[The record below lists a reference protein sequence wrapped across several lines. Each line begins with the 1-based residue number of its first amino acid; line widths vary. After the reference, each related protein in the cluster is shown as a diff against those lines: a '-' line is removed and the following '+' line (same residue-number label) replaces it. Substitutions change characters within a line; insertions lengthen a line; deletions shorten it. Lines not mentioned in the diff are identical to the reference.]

1 MLECVAITPLAF
13 AARMVRALEHFNL
26 QRTEA
31 LQQWTRLAQA
41 VFGMTAEA
49 LTSNIDVET
58 SHTSG
63 RCDSL
68 GSDYDDRGVNFSADV
83 EAGLPAFRTPPGL
96 QPSERYHRIPK
107 HEWGK
112 LDKRLQE
119 RMYYLGRARRQRERR
134 ARNSKNKR
142 CAAATQYAPYQ

>member
-13 AARMVRALEHFNL
+13 AARMARALEHFNL
-26 QRTEA
+26 QRTEE
-31 LQQWTRLAQA
+31 LQQWARLAQA

-68 GSDYDDRGVNFSADV
+68 GSDYDDRGVNFSAGD
-83 EAGLPAFRTPPGL
+83 EAGSPAFRTPPGL
-96 QPSERYHRIPK
+96 QPSERYHWIPK
-107 HEWGK
+107 EMWNALHPPQKQW
-112 LDKRLQE
+112 LYRS
-119 RMYYLGRARRQRERR
+119 GRARRQRLRR
-134 ARNSKNKR
+134 ARNSNKR
-142 CAAATQYAPYQ
+142 CAAASQDAPYQ